1 MIGVSQCCIRHI
13 VKEIEVTT
21 VEPSASECRKGSSRP
36 GEVSDYAAEI
46 TAWLLEE
53 RNPADGP
60 MKNQEVL
67 ARLRQKG
74 YTGGKTAVYELTK
87 WLRPPKVTVPKL
99 HLILR
104 SALFFVHPSL
114 SSGRHCQALTS
125 SLTVSVTSLIIEAGT
140 CAP

>member
-1 MIGVSQCCIRHI
+1 MIGVSQRSIRRI
-13 VKEIEVTT
+13 VKETEVTT
-21 VEPSASECRKGSSRP
+21 VEPSVSECRKGSGRP

-74 YTGGKTAVYELTK
+74 YTGGKTALYELVK
-87 WLRPPKVTVPKL
+87 RLRPLKVTVPKL
-99 HLILR
+99 HL
-104 SALFFVHPSL
+104 FFAPRFFSFTRVY
-114 SSGRHCQALTS
+114 R
-125 SLTVSVTSLIIEAGT
+125 AGDT
-140 CAP
+140 AKL